1 MSATIGT
8 PLLLAYGAVV
18 CTLLSG
24 AVSLLAVRR
33 HPDFLHFGSFLF
45 LFFAGAASIGAGG
58 WTLLAN
64 LTVTDRFQLG
74 LPWLDWHLRID
85 PLSGFFLVLLGTLVV
100 AISLYGPSYTREFG
114 RGEHA
119 QPLPP
124 LGVFTALFVLGMQVM
139 LIADDALVFMIFWEM
154 MSLSGYFLVV
164 YQHQHAANRQAAFLY
179 LLLAHV
185 GALVIL
191 LSFGVL
197 AAFGGGLTFDQMR
210 AAKLTPLWATVA
222 FACAFTGFGTKSG
235 MVPLHVWL
243 PDAHPV
249 APSHISALMSG
260 AMIKMGIYG
269 IVRLSYDLIGN
280 VRWEWGMV
288 VLIIGTASSLL
299 GVLYALM
306 QHDLKR
312 LLAYH
317 SIENI
322 GIILMG
328 LGLSMIFLGSGHK
341 MLGTLGLVAAL
352 YHTINHALFKGLLFL
367 GAGAVLYRT
376 HARDLDHMGGLIHR
390 MPITA
395 FLFLV
400 GCVAIS
406 ALPPFNG
413 FVSEWLTFQTALQA
427 PVLKDGLLRTMIP
440 IAAALLA
447 LTGALAAACF
457 VKAFGIAF
465 LGQPRTRRVARAREV
480 PVGMLAGMGL
490 LALLCLLLGVLPT
503 TMIEAMAPIT
513 QLLVRDALP
522 SATAQGWLWLTPIS
536 PQVASYSAPFVLVAI
551 ILVFGLGRLILK
563 RGAEPTRRADAWD
576 CGFGHLTQRMQYTST
591 AFSQPIRR
599 VFRGVWKVEEHI
611 ETLADAGSIP
621 RVTSLH
627 YSLHTHDWA
636 WLKGY
641 LPIGR
646 TVLAAANRIGFIQTG
661 NIHTYLKFSFVT
673 LLTFLWIVS

>member
-1 MSATIGT
+1 MIATVGS
-8 PLLLAYGAVV
+8 PLHLAYAAVV

-33 HPDFLHFGSFLF
+33 HPGFLHFGSFLF
-45 LFFAGAASIGAGG
+45 LLFSGAASVAAGG
-58 WTLLAN
+58 WALLAR
-64 LTVTDRFQLG
+64 LTVTDRFVLG
-74 LPWLDWHLRID
+74 LPWLDWHMRID
-85 PLSGFFLVLLGTLVV
+85 ALSGFFLVLLGALVV
-100 AISLYGPSYTREFG
+100 AVSLYGPSYTREFG
-114 RGEHA
+114 RGPA
-119 QPLPP
+119 PQPLPP
-124 LGVFTALFVLGMQVM
+124 LGVFTALFILGMQIM
-139 LIADDALVFMIFWEM
+139 LLADDALVFMIFWEM
-154 MSLSGYFLVV
+154 MSLSAYFLVA
-164 YQHQHAANRQAAFLY
+164 YQHQHAVNRNAAFLY
-179 LLLAHV
+179 LLLAHI

-197 AAFGGGLTFDQMR
+197 AAFGGGLTFEQMR
-210 AAKLTPLWATVA
+210 AARLTPLWATIA
-222 FACAFTGFGTKSG
+222 FGCAFIGFGVKSG

-269 IVRLSYDLIGN
+269 VVRVSYDLIGD
-280 VRWEWGMV
+280 VRWEWGV
-288 VLIIGTASSLL
+288 LVLIVGTASSLL

-352 YHTINHALFKGLLFL
+352 YHTLNHALFKGLLFL
-367 GAGAVLYRT
+367 GAGSVLYRT
-376 HARDLDHMGGLIHR
+376 HARDLDQMGGLIHR
-390 MPITA
+390 MPVTA

-413 FVSEWLTFQTALQA
+413 FVSEWLTFQTALQGPA
-427 PVLKDGLLRTMIP
+427 LDNGLLRAMIP

-465 LGQPRTRRVARAREV
+465 LGKPRSARVARAREV
-480 PVGMLAGMGL
+480 PAGMRGGMGL
-490 LALLCLLLGVLPT
+490 LATLCLALGVFPT
-503 TMIEAMAPIT
+503 TAIEAMAPIT
-513 QLLVRDALP
+513 QLLVHSALP
-522 SATAQGWLWLTPIS
+522 SATAEGWLWLTPIS
-536 PQVASYSAPFVLVAI
+536 PQVASYSAPFVVAAMVV
-551 ILVFGLGRLILK
+551 VFGLGYLLLK
-563 RGAEPTRRADAWD
+563 RGAVPALRAYAWD
-576 CGFGHLTQRMQYTST
+576 CGFGQLNQRMQYTST

-599 VFRGVWKVEEHI
+599 VFRGVWKVEERI
-611 ETLADAGSIP
+611 DTLASPGPVP

-627 YSLHTHDWA
+627 YSLHTQDWS
-636 WLKGY
+636 WLKCY
-641 LPIGR
+641 VPIGR
-646 TVLAAANRIGFIQTG
+646 LVLAAANRIGFIQTG
-661 NIHTYLKFSFVT
+661 NIHTYLKFSFAT
-673 LLTFLWIVS
+673 LLVFLWIVS

>member
-1 MSATIGT
+1 MSATVAT
-8 PLLLAYGAVV
+8 PLLLIYAALA

-33 HPDFLHFGSFLF
+33 HPGFLHFGSFLF
-45 LFFAGAASIGAGG
+45 LFFSGAGSVAAGG
-58 WTLLAN
+58 WALVARLN
-64 LTVTDRFQLG
+64 LTDRFALG
-74 LPWLDWHLRID
+74 LPWLDWHVRID

-100 AISLYGPSYTREFG
+100 AISLYGPSYTREFA
-114 RGEHA
+114 RGPA
-119 QPLPP
+119 PQPLPP
-124 LGVFTALFVLGMQVM
+124 LGVFTALFVLGMQM
-139 LIADDALVFMIFWEM
+139 LLVADDALVFMIFWEL

-164 YQHQHAANRQAAFLY
+164 YQHQHAANRHAAFLY

-210 AAKLTPLWATVA
+210 AAKLTPLWATIA
-222 FACAFTGFGTKSG
+222 FACSFIGFGTKSG

-269 IVRLSYDLIGN
+269 IVRVTYDLIGD
-280 VRWEWGMV
+280 VQWEWGVV
-288 VLIIGTASSLL
+288 VLVIGTASSLL

-328 LGLSMIFLGSGHK
+328 LGLSMIFLGSGHR

-352 YHTINHALFKGLLFL
+352 YHTLNHALFKALLFL
-367 GAGAVLYRT
+367 GAGSVLYRT
-376 HARDLDHMGGLIHR
+376 HAHDLDHMGGLIHR
-390 MPITA
+390 MPVTA

-427 PVLKDGLLRTMIP
+427 PALTNGLLRTTIP

-465 LGQPRTRRVARAREV
+465 LGKPRTRRVARAREV
-480 PVGMLAGMGL
+480 PAGMLGGMGL
-490 LALLCLLLGVLPT
+490 LAALCLLLGVFPT
-503 TMIEAMAPIT
+503 TAIEAMAPIT
-513 QLLVRDALP
+513 RLLVHTALP
-522 SATAQGWLWLTPIS
+522 SASAQGWLWLTPIS
-536 PQVASYSAPFVLVAI
+536 PQVASYSAPFVVAAI
-551 ILVFGLGRLILK
+551 VVVFGLGYLFLK
-563 RGAEPTRRADAWD
+563 RGAVAERRAYAWD
-576 CGFGHLTQRMQYTST
+576 CGFGQLTQRMQYTST

-599 VFRGVWKVEEHI
+599 VFGGVWKVDEQVD
-611 ETLADAGSIP
+611 TLASAGPIP

-627 YSLHTHDWA
+627 YSLHTHDWS
-636 WLKGY
+636 WLWCY
-641 LPIGR
+641 VPIGR
-646 TVLAAANRIGFIQTG
+646 LVLAAANRIGFIQTG

-673 LLTFLWIVS
+673 LLAFLWIVS